1 MTSVTIRQCTVE
13 EIQNAPN
20 IDALMDEYA
29 AESHVAELPA
39 PNVQWGH
46 YKAMEDMGTWQVFGA
61 FIDATLIGFISVVSN
76 KLPHH
81 GATVAIT
88 ESFFVAREHRKTGVG
103 LKLLRSAEQNARN
116 VGSPCLLVNAPHGSS
131 LDSVMPRIG
140 YRHTSTVYCRS
151 LR

>member
-1 MTSVTIRQCTVE
+1 MVA
-13 EIQNAPN
+13 EIQHAPN

-29 AESHVAELPA
+29 AESHVAELPM

-46 YKAMEDMGTWQVFGA
+46 YQAMEDMGTWQVFGA
-61 FIDATLIGFISVVSN
+61 FKCNTLIGFITIVSN

-88 ESFFVAREHRKTGVG
+88 ESFFVAREDRKTGVG
-103 LKLLRSAEQNARN
+103 LKLLRCAEQHARD
-116 VGSPCLLVNAPHGSS
+116 VGSPCLLVNAPNGSS
-131 LDSVMPRIG
+131 LDRVMPRMG

-151 LR
+151 L